1 MKSRL
6 LEIRCHLHVTAV
18 TQRIFGVDPEA
29 TKEILLWFNFIRVEE
44 VRRRLESWDLSILEN
59 LLRSPNWLRHLDE
72 QWYWEGRQ
80 AVRWDTVISSLGS
93 SHKGTIFPSSLLWD
107 VMFQVTG
114 PIEEMLFSI
123 IYLKIQDVLLKCY
136 IFSTIPSIKEHQQF
150 IFVLVVLHRWFFY
163 LQGLWVTKFSTCIP

>member
-1 MKSRL
+1 MKSRR

-18 TQRIFGVDPEA
+18 TQLIFGVDPGA
-29 TKEILLWFNFIRVEE
+29 TKGILLWFNFIRVEE

-59 LLRSPNWLRHLDE
+59 LLRSPNWVRHLDE

-80 AVRWDTVISSLGS
+80 AVRWDTMISSLGS

-114 PIEEMLFSI
+114 PIEE
-123 IYLKIQDVLLKCY
+123 
-136 IFSTIPSIKEHQQF
+136 IFFQSFTWKF
-150 IFVLVVLHRWFFY
+150 KMYFWN
-163 LQGLWVTKFSTCIP
+163 VTSSVPFHPLRNISNSFLS